1 MAVPLAKPH
10 DAGMVV
16 WVSVNW
22 PPLITI
28 ALAVAEQFP
37 PSLTVTVNVSA
48 CRLEI
53 VAERLPLLQV

>member
-1 MAVPLAKPH
+1 MAPPFAKPH
-10 DAGMVV
+10 DAGRAVS
-16 WVSVNW
+16 VSVNW
-22 PPLITI
+22 PPVATI
-28 ALAVAEQFP
+28 ALAVAEQFA